1 MKIVGLLSWFREQ
14 PSKLHRT
21 ITSTAPLLDELV
33 CLDGRYALFPHS
45 ENRSTQDE
53 IKAIQDACGTARLPV
68 HIHQVDE
75 PFDGKWGGE
84 VAKRASLFQLGART
98 GADWFYVFDADT
110 VVQDIRPGW
119 REMLEAERD
128 LNVGTV
134 MVADRG
140 LAHPHPMFFRALPGL
155 TVRERHWRYLVP
167 GGPVLWDYPAF
178 ITQRKRIPTF
188 TKVIVEHEAHDRD
201 TERAKARAHYYELRD
216 RHRIETEPVRSVTA
230 PQDTLRAAHM
240 LRRALSRGA
249 GETPGGGHT
258 ESRR

>member
-1 MKIVGLLSWFREQ
+1 MKIVGLLSWFSEQ
-14 PSKLHRT
+14 PEKLHRT
-21 ITSTAPLLDELV
+21 ITSTAPLIDELV
-33 CLDGRYALFPHS
+33 CLDGRYALFPHAS
-45 ENRSTQDE
+45 NRSTHKE
-53 IKAIQDACGTARLPV
+53 IEAIQEACGAAGLPV
-68 HIHQVDE
+68 QIHQVDE

-84 VAKRASLFQLGART
+84 VAKRASLFRLGAEA

-110 VVQDIRPGW
+110 HVEQIDDGW
-119 REMLEAERD
+119 RQMLEQETE

-134 MVADRG
+134 MVADGG

-188 TKVIVEHEAHDRD
+188 TKIVVEHETRDR
-201 TERAKARAHYYELRD
+201 TSERAAARERYYELRD
-216 RHRIETEPVRSVTA
+216 KARIETEPVRSVTA
-230 PQDTLRAAHM
+230 PQDTLRAAEM
-240 LRRALSRGA
+240 LHRALSMGA
-249 GETPGGGHT
+249 GDKPGGGHT